1 MPDAGDIYGTFAEWK
16 AQSAQPH
23 FEAGSAWGTTAP
35 RNFTMPRLALATSS
49 KTAFPSS
56 RVNGRLVYEV
66 EKLPFKASK
75 PVELL
80 SAPGK
85 TTNTV
90 HKLHV
95 DQVGDFGDWVEYSIN
110 VPEAGRY
117 FMDVRYLQ
125 DGRPFNYL
133 GYAQVKVNGAV
144 QGDWWDQHGLT
155 RQLMTH
161 HVGPVQLKAGANR
174 VRFDSVWRNGYLSG
188 DYDIT
193 VDHIAL
199 SKTQALRPAATASAP
214 AGLQFQLYAGG
225 DWTRLPNF
233 DTLKPEKSGATS
245 NFDLAMAAGMEKF
258 GVRFTG
264 FIQVPRDG
272 IYSFATLVND
282 GGNLYIGEQLVVDND
297 GVHDGEK
304 NEPWQKRGNIALK
317 AGKHPIRVDYFESGG
332 KGFAL
337 DVLWAPQ
344 GKELRRIEPA
354 ALGTPS
360 P

>member
-1 MPDAGDIYGTFAEWK
+1 
-16 AQSAQPH
+16 
-23 FEAGSAWGTTAP
+23 
-35 RNFTMPRLALATSS
+35 
-49 KTAFPSS
+49 
-56 RVNGRLVYEV
+56 
-66 EKLPFKASK
+66 
-75 PVELL
+75 
-80 SAPGK
+80 
-85 TTNTV
+85 
-90 HKLHV
+90 V
-95 DQVGDFGDWVEYSIN
+95 DQVGDYGDWVEYSIN
-110 VPEAGRY
+110 VPQAGRY

-133 GYAQVKVNGAV
+133 GYAQVKINGAV

-161 HVGPVQLKAGANR
+161 HVGPVQLKAGTNT

-193 VDHIAL
+193 VDRIEL
-199 SKTQALRPAATASAP
+199 SKSLNLLPVAAGAP
-214 AGLQFQLYAGG
+214 AQNGLQYRLYAGG

-233 DTLKPEKSGATS
+233 DAVQPLKTGTTS
-245 NFDLAMAAGMEKF
+245 AFDLAMAAGMEKF

-264 FIQVPRDG
+264 FIEVPRDG
-272 IYSFATLVND
+272 IYTFATLVND
-282 GGNLYIGEQLVVDND
+282 GANLYVGNRLVVDND

-332 KGFAL
+332 KGHAL
-337 DVLWAPQ
+337 QVLWAPA
-344 GKELRRIEPA
+344 GEELRPIDPA
-354 ALGTPS
+354 VLAAVS